1 MNQNTTQTPKPC
13 NTPCEVYSRIVGYY
27 SPVSRWNKGKQGEFR
42 DRKCININNQEK
54 EKPMSTKAAGAIA
67 IVRAIADTVKELR
80 EVPSGT
86 LYSNLMA
93 QGMTLQQY
101 ETVLDILKKARVI
114 EVTPAH
120 LVRWIAA

>member
-1 MNQNTTQTPKPC
+1 MTQNANQTPKPC
-13 NTPCEVYSRIVGYY
+13 DAPCDVYSRIVGYY
-27 SPVSRWNKGKQGEFR
+27 SPVSRWNKGKQEEFR
-42 DRKCININNQEK
+42 ERRSVNINNQK
-54 EKPMSTKAAGAIA
+54 ENPMTTKAAAALG

-114 EVTPAH
+114 EVTPGH
-120 LVRWIAA
+120 LVRWIAT